1 MVSLFTIVYHCL
13 PFSEVVRWGSP
24 PPDARMD
31 ASGSACKKLA
41 RLLKKSQGVRD
52 GLLQKRAKERLVRPP
67 AASPPRSSR
76 TPEDQQAFREA
87 RLVRRT
93 RAQELQRDH
102 LHSKRGEMAALAAA
116 AVFQEP
122 VAPSAQQLRRQLHGL
137 VNEGGVIC
145 HALGP
150 EWRAGNEMRV
160 TGAATHLQACSPALE
175 PSRLNTHA
183 LL

>member
-1 MVSLFTIVYHCL
+1 
-13 PFSEVVRWGSP
+13 
-24 PPDARMD
+24 
-31 ASGSACKKLA
+31 
-41 RLLKKSQGVRD
+41 
-52 GLLQKRAKERLVRPP
+52 
-67 AASPPRSSR
+67 
-76 TPEDQQAFREA
+76 
-87 RLVRRT
+87 
-93 RAQELQRDH
+93 
-102 LHSKRGEMAALAAA
+102 MAALAAA

-137 VNEGGVIC
+137 VNEGGIC

-160 TGAATHLQACSPALE
+160 AEAATHLQACSPALE